1 MRRLSV
7 GAELMVQRGGGLE
20 AGMLSLG
27 GAYRCKEWEATAR
40 LGLHAWHLTYLHKLK
55 DLDLVAECEG
65 SLMQV
70 CVCACVCV
78 CVCAC
83 VRVCV
88 CVLCVHHLYVCVCVC
103 VCVFN
108 TYMYIHVYNP
118 GSSPTGYHGGGNRL
132 QDGPGCH
139 DNEGAD

>member
-1 MRRLSV
+1 
-7 GAELMVQRGGGLE
+7 MVQRGGGLE

-70 CVCACVCV
+70 CVRACMCVCV
-78 CVCAC
+78 CVC
-83 VRVCV
+83 VRARV

-103 VCVFN
+103 VCVQHL
-108 TYMYIHVYNP
+108 HVYTCIQP
-118 GSSPTGYHGGGNRL
+118 WILPYRVPRWRQSATRWTWVP
-132 QDGPGCH
+132 
-139 DNEGAD
+139 